1 MQENDDERNEKQ
13 PIDMTSEELLDYAIA
28 PEVAERLKALCQDD
42 PSAPRTRTKN
52 NFFHQDGRER

>member
-42 PSAPRTRTKN
+42 PDQPESE
-52 NFFHQDGRER
+52 D